1 MRTVKF
7 GLVLLIAVLVAVTS
21 PLCAQER
28 PPRPLEAGDIKIPPY
43 EIRTLPNGLR
53 VVVVSQ
59 HEQPAVSLRLL
70 VRAGSAQDPADKPG
84 IAAMV
89 GALLD
94 QGTAKRSSAQISDT
108 IDYVGGAL
116 GSGAGT
122 DLSFVNV
129 LVLKDSFDLALDLLS
144 EVVQTAS
151 FPQEEL
157 DRVREQAISAM
168 GVNMQDPGFVANAV
182 IDRLVYGFHP
192 YGLPGN
198 GTPESLPAITRD
210 ELVQFHKTWFA
221 PGNALLAVVGDVQ
234 PEEAFAGVTRAFGNW
249 QPRDTPA
256 IEAMELP
263 EATRRVV
270 LVDRPNAVQTEIR
283 AGHVAIPRKHPDYMA
298 LNLATKILGGEGANR
313 LQNVLRSERGL
324 TYGASADMDAFKQA
338 GSIVAETNTQTS
350 TTGEALRL
358 VIDEFSRLVREPV
371 GERELMGA
379 QAYLAGSFPLSIET
393 ADDIALQVLNLLFFD
408 LDVKDLET
416 YADRVNAVTG
426 DDIQRVA
433 RQFVKPGRLSV
444 VLVGDAQKVLPQLRA
459 VGIDNVE
466 VLSIADLD
474 LTSPSLIRKGAPTRS
489 PAVGR

>member
-1 MRTVKF
+1 MRPVRTIWA
-7 GLVLLIAVLVAVTS
+7 LIVVVLVAASS

-28 PPRPLEAGDIKIPPY
+28 PPRPLAAPDIRIPPY

-59 HEQPAVSLRLL
+59 NEQPAVSLRML
-70 VRAGSAQDPADKPG
+70 VKAGSAQDPDGKPG
-84 IAAMV
+84 VAAMV

-94 QGTAKRSSAQISDT
+94 QGTAKRSSEEISDA

-116 GSGAGT
+116 GTGAGT
-122 DLSFVNV
+122 DLSYVNI

-144 EVVQTAS
+144 EVVQTPS

-157 DRVREQAISAM
+157 DRVRDQALSAM
-168 GVNMQDPGFVANAV
+168 GVNMQDPEFVADAV
-182 IDRLVYGFHP
+182 IERLVFGFHP

-198 GTPESLPAITRD
+198 GTPESLPTVTRD
-210 ELVQFHKTWFA
+210 DLVTFHGAWFA
-221 PGNALLAVVGDVQ
+221 PNNALLAVVGDVNV
-234 PEEAFAGVTRAFGNW
+234 EEAFAGVSRALGQW
-249 QPRDTPA
+249 KPRDVPA
-256 IEAMELP
+256 TAAAEVP
-263 EATRRVV
+263 EPTRRVV

-283 AGHVAIPRKHPDYMA
+283 AGHVAIPRKHPDFMA

-313 LQNVLRSERGL
+313 LQNVLRSEKGL
-324 TYGASADMDAFKQA
+324 TYGASADMDAFKMS
-338 GSIVAETNTQTS
+338 GSIIAETDTQTS

-358 VIDEFSRLVREPV
+358 TVDEFSRLVREPV
-371 GERELMGA
+371 GDRELMGA
-379 QAYLAGSFPLSIET
+379 QAYLAGNFPLTIET

-416 YADRVNAVTG
+416 YRDRVNAVTS

-444 VLVGDAQKVLPQLRA
+444 VLVGDAQKVLPQLKA

-466 VLSIADLD
+466 VLPLADLD
-474 LTSPSLIRKGAPTRS
+474 LTSPSLRRKGPVPSLAP
-489 PAVGR
+489 GR

>member
-1 MRTVKF
+1 MPRS
-7 GLVLLIAVLVAVTS
+7 LQSLWIAAIAVLVAVSS

-28 PPRPLEAGDIKIPPY
+28 PPRPLAARDVKVPPY
-43 EIRTLPNGLR
+43 EVRTLSNGLR

-59 HEQPAVSLRLL
+59 NEQPAVSLRML
-70 VRAGSAQDPADKPG
+70 VKAGSAQDPPSKPG
-84 IAAMV
+84 VAAMV

-94 QGTAKRSSAQISDT
+94 QGTKTRTSEQISDT

-122 DLSFVNV
+122 DLSYVNI
-129 LVLKDSFDLALDLLS
+129 LVLQDSFDLALDLVS
-144 EVVQTAS
+144 EVVQAPS

-157 DRVREQAISAM
+157 DRVREQALSAM
-168 GVNMQDPGFVANAV
+168 GVNMQDPEFVADAV

-198 GTPESLPAITRD
+198 GTPESLRTITRD
-210 ELVQFHKTWFA
+210 DLVAFHKAWFS
-221 PGNALLAVVGDVQ
+221 PNNALLAVVGDVSV
-234 PEEAFAGVTRAFGNW
+234 EEAFAGVERAFGKW
-249 QPRDTPA
+249 APHEPPA
-256 IEAMELP
+256 ITANEVP

-283 AGHVAIPRKHPDYMA
+283 AGHIAIPRKHPDYMS

-313 LQNVLRSERGL
+313 LQNVLRSEKGL
-324 TYGASADMDAFKQA
+324 TYGASADMDAFKQT
-338 GSIVAETNTQTS
+338 GSIIAETDTQTS

-358 VIDEFSRLVREPV
+358 AVDEFWRLVREPV
-371 GERELMGA
+371 GDRELMGA

-393 ADDIALQVLNLLFFD
+393 PDEIALQVLNLLFFD
-408 LDVKDLET
+408 LDVKELET
-416 YADRVNAVTG
+416 YRDRVNAVTS

-433 RQFVKPGRLSV
+433 RQFVKPGRLSI
-444 VLVGDAQKVLPQLRA
+444 VLVGDARQVLPQLKA

-466 VLSIADLD
+466 VLPLADLD
-474 LTSPSLIRKGAPTRS
+474 LTSPSLRRKGAA
-489 PAVGR
+489 PAPAQGR